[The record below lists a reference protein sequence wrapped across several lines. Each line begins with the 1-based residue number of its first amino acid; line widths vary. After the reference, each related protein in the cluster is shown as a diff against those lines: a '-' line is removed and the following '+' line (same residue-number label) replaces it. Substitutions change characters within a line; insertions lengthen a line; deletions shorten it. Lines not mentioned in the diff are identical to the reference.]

1 MRKIDSIMILAVMI
15 LAACQPKTQPVD
27 TVAAKVEVNDFM
39 DTYLKLW
46 NAKDVKALTALL
58 AEDGIFCG
66 TDPSEL
72 MNKKTISDAWVQ
84 AFADTTLT
92 FTFAVDKREI
102 RVESDGNS
110 AIVMEQFIVNPYTP
124 KIPWRLVSH
133 VFKTDDSWKFDFI
146 SWNLIPKNEDIPR
159 LNKALE

>member
-1 MRKIDSIMILAVMI
+1 MKIKWTFLVFMIIVS
-15 LAACQPKTQPVD
+15 CQPKTQPVD
-27 TVAAKVEVNDFM
+27 IAAAKVEVNDFM

-46 NAKDVKALTALL
+46 NAKDANSLTALL
-58 AEDGIFCG
+58 AEDGMFCG

-84 AFADTTLT
+84 AFADTTLK
-92 FTFAVDKREI
+92 FIFSVDKREI

-110 AIVMEQFIVNPYTP
+110 AIVMEQFTVNPYTP

-133 VFKTDDSWKFDFI
+133 IVKTGDGWKLDFI
-146 SWNLIPKNEDIPR
+146 SWNLIPTNEDIPR